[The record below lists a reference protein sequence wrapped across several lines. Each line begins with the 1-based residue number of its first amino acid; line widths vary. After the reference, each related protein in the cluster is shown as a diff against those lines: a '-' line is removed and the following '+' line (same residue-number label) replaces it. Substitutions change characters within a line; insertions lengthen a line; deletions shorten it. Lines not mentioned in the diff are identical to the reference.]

1 MQGAGRVN
9 DINDLDE
16 KLLQN
21 KLENSLTTGWLTK
34 PTIYRNEVL
43 TH

>member
-16 KLLQN
+16 KLLEN
-21 KLENSLTTGWLTK
+21 KLDNSLTTG
-34 PTIYRNEVL
+34 
-43 TH
+43 